1 MNIDFLETVI
11 KVLTI
16 LKGQTYWSLDNIEST
31 IRFKPL
37 IHPIDINYTNLTKE
51 GIASALETSINE
63 NTKAL
68 SEAKVLLQEY
78 RKEQLKSATEALKRL
93 NID

>member
-1 MNIDFLETVI
+1 MNTAFLETVI
-11 KVLTI
+11 RVLTV

-51 GIASALETSINE
+51 DIVNILETSINE
-63 NTKAL
+63 NSKAL
-68 SEAKVLLQEY
+68 SEARSLLQEY
-78 RKEQLKSATEALKRL
+78 RKEQLKSATEALERL
-93 NID
+93 TIS

>member
-1 MNIDFLETVI
+1 MNTDFLETVI
-11 KVLTI
+11 RVLTV

-51 GIASALETSINE
+51 GIVTILETSINE
-63 NTKAL
+63 NSKAL
-68 SEAKVLLQEY
+68 SEAKSLLQEY
-78 RKEQLKSATEALKRL
+78 RKEQLKSATEALERL
-93 NID
+93 NIN

>member
-1 MNIDFLETVI
+1 MNTAFLETVI
-11 KVLTI
+11 RVLTV

-51 GIASALETSINE
+51 DIVNILETSINE
-63 NTKAL
+63 NSKAL
-68 SEAKVLLQEY
+68 SEARSLLQEY
-78 RKEQLKSATEALKRL
+78 RKEQLKLATEALERL
-93 NID
+93 TID